1 MAIKISGN
9 TVIDDSQNITATGSG
24 TFGDAV
30 TVQGNTSA
38 ESVNL
43 IGRSSDDRTDLQFF
57 ENNGSTFIAQL
68 SAQLDSL
75 NLFLGSSS
83 GELKITGNQT
93 IFRSEIGAE
102 RMRLD
107 SSGRLLV
114 GTNTARTDFYSG
126 ALGADIQLEDS
137 SYCAYSAY
145 ATNGNAAFIFG
156 RGNPI
161 AGSVLGNLSWMADD
175 GTDEVEAARISAQ
188 IDGTPGSNDMPG
200 RLVFSTTADGASS
213 TTEAMRIDSSG
224 RVLLG
229 TTSSHGDEKLLVT
242 GTASSSVGNSIF
254 TLQRG
259 SNAGDG
265 DGLGQINFADTR
277 TSSNYAQIFGAVDGT
292 PGTND
297 FPGRLSFNTA
307 ADGASSPS
315 ERMRIDS
322 SGNVK
327 IGGTLPSTPNISL
340 NADGSAT
347 FAGTITA
354 DGYSLANLTE
364 LT

>member
-1 MAIKISGN
+1 RA
-9 TVIDDSQNITATGSG
+9 
-24 TFGDAV
+24 
-30 TVQGNTSA
+30 
-38 ESVNL
+38 
-43 IGRSSDDRTDLQFF
+43 DLQFY
-57 ENNGSTFIAQL
+57 ENDGSTFIAQL